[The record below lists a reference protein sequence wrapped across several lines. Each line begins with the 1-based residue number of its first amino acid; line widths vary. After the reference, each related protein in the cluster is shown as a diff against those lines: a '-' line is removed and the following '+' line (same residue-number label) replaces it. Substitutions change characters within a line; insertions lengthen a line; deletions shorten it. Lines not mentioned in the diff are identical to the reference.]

1 MSSEERTAQTF
12 RYEKWRALAS
22 GVLETAGTTFL
33 LLIAVRWFHAGSLA
47 KALVATGASV
57 GLMLAP
63 AVVSLVERRQWATA
77 RASSWIAWIG
87 AGAFLIAAAFPV
99 LPVFVAGAVTG
110 MACASALVP
119 LMTHVYQQNYPETRR
134 GLLFSRTVMV
144 RIAAAVVFGE
154 LAGRWISPP
163 DAGAWYGRFMGGGIE
178 NFRWLLGCF
187 AAAQVLAALSLT
199 RVPSMPLSA
208 TDGSHPFK
216 ALRCVRHDRLFRIT
230 LLSWMFLG
238 FGNLMMVPLR
248 VEYLANTPKYGVT
261 LHGAALTAGAIAL
274 LTSVL
279 PNLARL
285 LLNPLWGW
293 LFDRV
298 NFFAMRITLNL
309 GFMLGILSFFTTGSF
324 WGLIAG
330 AVFYGVS
337 IAGGDVAWSLW
348 VTKFAPP
355 ERVADYMA
363 VHTFFTGVRG
373 VVAPVVA
380 FQAAGV
386 LTLNT
391 LGWISAALVLIG
403 SLLLVPE
410 IRHGQR
416 IRPGSVLAE
425 ESVLLKP

>member
-1 MSSEERTAQTF
+1 VTPEQRTALTY
-12 RYEKWRALAS
+12 RYEKWRALAA

-33 LLIAVRWFHAGSLA
+33 LLIAVRWFQAGALA

-57 GLMLAP
+57 GLILAP
-63 AVVSLVERRQWATA
+63 VVVSQVERRQWPTA
-77 RASSWIAWIG
+77 RAAAWIAMVG
-87 AGAFLIAAAFPV
+87 AAAFSFSALFPV
-99 LPVFVAGAVTG
+99 LPVFIAGAVVG
-110 MACASALVP
+110 LACASALVP
-119 LMTHVYQQNYPETRR
+119 LLTHVYQQNYPESRR

-154 LAGRWISPP
+154 LAGRWLSPP
-163 DAGAWYGRFMGGGIE
+163 QAGAWYGRFFSGGME
-178 NFRWLLGCF
+178 HFRWLLVGF
-187 AAAQVLAALSLT
+187 AAAHALAAYSLL
-199 RVPSMPLSA
+199 RVPSIPLSI
-208 TDGSHPFK
+208 TGGSHPFK
-216 ALRCVRHDRLFRIT
+216 ALRYVRHDRLFRMT
-230 LLSWMFLG
+230 LISWMFLG

-248 VEYLANTPKYGVT
+248 VEYLANTSKYGVT
-261 LHGAALTAGAIAL
+261 LQGAALSAGAIAL

-293 LFDRV
+293 LFDRM
-298 NFFAMRITLNL
+298 NFFVMRITLNL

-330 AVFYGVS
+330 AIFYGVS

-373 VVAPVVA
+373 AVAPVLA

-386 LTLNT
+386 LPLST
-391 LGWISAALVLIG
+391 LGWFSAALVLIG
-403 SLLLVPE
+403 TLLLVPE

-416 IRPGSVLAE
+416 SRPEPDLAE
-425 ESVLLKP
+425 EI